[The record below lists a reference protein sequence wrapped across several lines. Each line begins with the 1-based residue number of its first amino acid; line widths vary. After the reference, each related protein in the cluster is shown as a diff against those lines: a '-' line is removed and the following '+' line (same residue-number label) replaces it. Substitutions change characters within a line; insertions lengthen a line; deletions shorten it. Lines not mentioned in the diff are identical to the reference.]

1 MKKIT
6 ILLFNEYTNDIRVY
20 KESNSLRKAGFK
32 VHIVATLA
40 KGLKKNEVVNGI
52 SIKRIKVDYRNIFL
66 INLIVFWI
74 KAIFKYRKSSIF
86 HCNDLYTLPIGA
98 AIKILFNKNA
108 KIVYDCHEHETEAYI
123 YKRKPIIKYFAIIT
137 FLF

>member
-1 MKKIT
+1 MKKII

-52 SIKRIKVDYRNIFL
+52 NIKNRMPRIVK
-66 INLIVFWI
+66 
-74 KAIFKYRKSSIF
+74 
-86 HCNDLYTLPIGA
+86 
-98 AIKILFNKNA
+98 
-108 KIVYDCHEHETEAYI
+108 
-123 YKRKPIIKYFAIIT
+123 
-137 FLF
+137 